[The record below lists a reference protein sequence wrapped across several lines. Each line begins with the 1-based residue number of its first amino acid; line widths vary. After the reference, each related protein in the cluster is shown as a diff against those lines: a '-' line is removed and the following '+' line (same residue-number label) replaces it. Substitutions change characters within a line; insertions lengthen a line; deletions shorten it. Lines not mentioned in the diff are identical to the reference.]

1 MFRVIH
7 SLLRCGDTR
16 KNTLDF
22 LEQLLAFNAKKT
34 QLVTDRHSCSSDGFL
49 LNLLTILQQLCDKVK
64 LSTVDPLYLCQH
76 DIRVSIEQETRIACS
91 QKQLEEWKK
100 DSGKFTLNKNA
111 LAVSVC
117 LSVCL
122 SVQAE

>member
-1 MFRVIH
+1 MFKVIH

-22 LEQLLAFNAKKT
+22 LEQLLAFNTKKT

-91 QKQLEEWKK
+91 QKQLEEWQI
-100 DSGKFTLNKNA
+100 DSGKFTCSNA
-111 LAVSVC
+111 YVVVHVSLLAACFQS
-117 LSVCL
+117 S
-122 SVQAE
+122 